1 MLSRQGKAARSPSS
15 AASGET
21 TVAQPVTIY
30 CDESGGL
37 NAGAMTFA
45 AVMLTPQ
52 IAADIHA
59 RFRSVTGLR
68 GELKGSRISVV
79 ERAYLLELFDRAG
92 GRAWVAVAKRGTIG
106 GKPGGSVPSD
116 LSVYAA
122 LLNLAIGRW
131 LPETG
136 GVCTDV
142 VIDDGRYHP
151 AILSRVR
158 DTIQAGLA
166 GWGRAS
172 LADSRRSDGVQ
183 IADVI
188 ANSLFNVKVGSP
200 RAHRIDTILEPM
212 LTSRA
217 IRIAELTKLP

>member
-1 MLSRQGKAARSPSS
+1 M
-15 AASGET
+15 
-21 TVAQPVTIY
+21 TIY

-45 AVMLTPQ
+45 AAMLTPQ
-52 IAADIHA
+52 AATDIHE

-68 GELKGSRISVV
+68 GELKGSRISIV

-92 GRAWVAVAKRGTIG
+92 GRAWVAVAKRDALA
-106 GKPGGSVPSD
+106 KNPGGTLPSD
-116 LSVYAA
+116 LALYAA
-122 LLNLAIGRW
+122 LLDLAVGRW

-142 VIDDGRYHP
+142 VIDEGRYDP
-151 AILSRVR
+151 TILAKVR
-158 DTIQAGLA
+158 ADIQSGF
-166 GWGRAS
+166 GQWGRAS

-188 ANSLFNVKVGSP
+188 ANSLFNIAVASP
-200 RAHRIDTILEPM
+200 RARRIQRIIEPM
-212 LTSRA
+212 LASKA
-217 IRIAELTKLP
+217 IRVAELTQIA

>member
-1 MLSRQGKAARSPSS
+1 M
-15 AASGET
+15 
-21 TVAQPVTIY
+21 TIY

-37 NAGAMTFA
+37 NADAMTFS
-45 AVMLTPQ
+45 AVMLSPKA
-52 IAADIHA
+52 AADIHA

-92 GRAWVAVAKRGTIG
+92 GRAWVAVAERDKLSRNSGGTL
-106 GKPGGSVPSD
+106 PSD
-116 LSVYAA
+116 LALYTA
-122 LLNLAIGRW
+122 LLNLAVGRW

-142 VIDDGRYHP
+142 VIDEGRYDP
-151 AILSRVR
+151 TILAHVR
-158 DTIQAGLA
+158 EEIQAGLG

-172 LADSRRSDGVQ
+172 LADSKRSDGVQ

-188 ANSLFNVKVGSP
+188 ANSLFNITVGSQ
-200 RAHRIDTILEPM
+200 RAYRIQRILDPM
-212 LTSRA
+212 LESKA
-217 IRIAELTKLP
+217 IRVAELTQLP

>member
-1 MLSRQGKAARSPSS
+1 M
-15 AASGET
+15 
-21 TVAQPVTIY
+21 TIY

-52 IAADIHA
+52 AAADVHA

-68 GELKGSRISVV
+68 GELKGSRISIV

-92 GRAWVAVAKRGTIG
+92 GRAWVAVAQRDKIAQN
-106 GKPGGSVPSD
+106 PGGTLPSD
-116 LSVYAA
+116 LALYAA

-142 VIDDGRYHP
+142 VIDDGRYDP
-151 AILSRVR
+151 KILSHVR
-158 DTIQAGLA
+158 AEIQAGL
-166 GWGRAS
+166 GQWGRAT

-188 ANSLFNVKVGSP
+188 ANSLFNTVVGSP
-200 RAHRIDTILEPM
+200 RAPRIQRIIEPM
-212 LTSRA
+212 LASKA
-217 IRIAELTKLP
+217 IRIAELTQVP